1 MANFE
6 EFGQVISSSINPQFW
21 NSTSKEKYLFEIEIN
36 SRSRLTYTDSSNSI
50 SGVAVSNNH
59 LKITD
64 TYKMKKSCLRNLVHS
79 CNICKNVTTKYY
91 SYCISLEFQII
102 FLKLIFSSL
111 FPLLHHFRFIMT
123 NDIYFYT
130 FRIIMIPKGFNV
142 PFVKLNLNKL
152 QVY

>member
-1 MANFE
+1 M
-6 EFGQVISSSINPQFW
+6 NPLFW
-21 NSTSKEKYLFEIEIN
+21 NSTSKKKYLFVFEIEIN

-79 CNICKNVTTKYY
+79 CNICKNVNTKY
-91 SYCISLEFQII
+91 SSFCISLEFKII
-102 FLKLIFSSL
+102 FCEINIFFSFSSTKS
-111 FPLLHHFRFIMT
+111 FRFIMT

-130 FRIIMIPKGFNV
+130 FRIIMIPKGYNV
-142 PFVKLNLNKL
+142 RFVKLNLNRL